1 MKKITLKDWVILKT
15 NNYNTIMGKLENAHK
30 YALLTCIIGFPGAG
44 KTTTFRHYTKTHGKD
59 VVYICLDVSFRAKD
73 FYVTLLRELGVPD
86 YGYDVPIKFVAS
98 KITETIREREE
109 PVLIIID
116 DAGRFTAPMM
126 EWFQLIYDSE
136 NCGLI
141 LSGTKKFK
149 NDFDGWDKQNRLGI
163 PELASRVDEWVVLK
177 EPTKEEM
184 KKVAQKNGVTDPV
197 VLTKLTNE
205 CSDYRKLSKKVI
217 GLRIKQVNNAAQTKQ
232 VEEEVTTA

>member
-1 MKKITLKDWVILKT
+1 MKKIILKDWVILKT

-30 YALLTCIIGFPGAG
+30 YALLTCIIGYPGAG
-44 KTTTFRHYTKTHGKD
+44 KTTTFRHFKMAHEG

-73 FYVTLLRELGVPD
+73 FYVMLLRALGVPD
-86 YGYDVPIKFVAS
+86 YGYDVPVKFVAS
-98 KITETIREREE
+98 KITETIRERDS

-149 NDFDGWDKQNRLGI
+149 NDFDRWVKQSRLGI
-163 PELASRVDEWVVLK
+163 PELASRVDEWLILK
-177 EPTKEEM
+177 EPPKEEM
-184 KKVAQKNGVTDPV
+184 KKVALKNGVTDPAL
-197 VLTKLTNE
+197 LTKLTNE
-205 CSDYRKLSKKVI
+205 CNDYRKLSKKI
-217 GLRIKQVNNAAQTKQ
+217 INLRIKQANSAQTKQ
-232 VEEEVTTA
+232 VEEEVAAV